1 MTLEDRVE
9 KIESDLSVIAQ
20 VVSAVTD
27 DTLRVC
33 LVLQELASGGYLP
46 ELPWDLCTALVALQ
60 YEKRSLQN
68 LGEVDPEPVASRI
81 EALEAQIKALRAAFR
96 ARANEQENG

>member
-1 MTLEDRVE
+1 MTIEERVE
-9 KIESDLSVIAQ
+9 KMESDLSVIAQ

-46 ELPWDLCTALVALQ
+46 ELPWDLCTVLVNLQ
-60 YEKRSLQN
+60 YEKRES
-68 LGEVDPEPVASRI
+68 ETSSDPQVKSRI
-81 EALEAQIKALRAAFR
+81 EVLEAQVKDLRAAFR
-96 ARANEQENG
+96 ARAKEQESG